1 MEIKYLEVVR
11 NNPRINRFVNE
22 PMTITEIEALEQIY
36 NEGNKFPQAFR
47 EYLFLAGNF
56 NNFTFDDLG
65 EGLDGLQKMAYEELD
80 STEQKVDRPFFAF
93 DVYNS
98 QYSVIFLDETKEDPE
113 VFLISPYLA
122 KEGSQPL
129 IKPTNWIFSKL
140 VAEGVRRKKYN
151 IPL

>member
-11 NNPRINRFVNE
+11 NNPRLNGFTNR
-22 PMTITEIEALEQIY
+22 PLTITQIEALEQTY

-47 EYLFLAGNF
+47 EYLFLAGDF

-65 EGLDGLQKMAYEELD
+65 EGLDELQKIAYNELNR
-80 STEQKVDRPFFAF
+80 TGQAVNRPFFAF

-113 VFLISPYLA
+113 VFLVSPYLA
-122 KEGSQPL
+122 KGGSEPL
-129 IKPTNWIFSKL
+129 IKSANWIFSKL
-140 VAEGVRRKKYN
+140 VAEGFAG
-151 IPL
+151 